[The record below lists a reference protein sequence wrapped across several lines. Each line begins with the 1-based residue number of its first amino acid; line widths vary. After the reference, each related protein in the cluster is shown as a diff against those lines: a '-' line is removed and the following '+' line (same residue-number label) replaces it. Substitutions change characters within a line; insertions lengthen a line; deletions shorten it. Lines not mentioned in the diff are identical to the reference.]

1 MFLHGSLFFTPKRL
15 HFLLKKGIMDAEESK
30 KRRLHRTQTR
40 NDPGTERS
48 IVL

>member
-1 MFLHGSLFFTPKRL
+1 
-15 HFLLKKGIMDAEESK
+15 MDAEESK
-30 KRRLHRTQTR
+30 KLRPPHRTQTR